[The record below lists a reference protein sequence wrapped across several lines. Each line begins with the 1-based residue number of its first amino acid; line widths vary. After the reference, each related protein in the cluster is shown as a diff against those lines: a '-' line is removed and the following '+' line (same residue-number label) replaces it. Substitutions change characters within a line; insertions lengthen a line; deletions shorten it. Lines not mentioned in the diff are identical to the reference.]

1 MRVSELKPLQGR
13 RDDMSE
19 QYLIIYIWMAVVYGF
34 SLVEHTSFND
44 IVASLFV
51 GMLWPVTLPAAIL
64 RRLKL
69 K

>member
-1 MRVSELKPLQGR
+1 
-13 RDDMSE
+13 MSE
-19 QYLIIYIWMAVVYGF
+19 EYLLIGYIWMAVVFGF
-34 SLVEHTSFND
+34 SLVENVNFAD
-44 IVASLFV
+44 IAASLFV

>member
-1 MRVSELKPLQGR
+1 
-13 RDDMSE
+13 MSE
-19 QYLIIYIWMAVVYGF
+19 QYLIIYIWMAVVYGL
-34 SLVEHTSFND
+34 SLVEYTSFND